1 MMSGWTLFFTMIGL
15 AVATA
20 QLFRI
25 VDIIE
30 YPARHPLWMA
40 VWESRPRGRNDWRIL
55 ICELLEDLR
64 WMFWRS

>member
-1 MMSGWTLFFTMIGL
+1 MMSNWTLFFTMVGL

-20 QLFRI
+20 QLFRL

-30 YPARHPLWMA
+30 YPSRHPVWMA
-40 VWESRPRGRNDWRIL
+40 VWGSRFRINWRSL
-55 ICELLEDLR
+55 ACDFLEDLR